1 MWRLQVAMI
10 LLTRALKV
18 DGAMLGQLDLDD
30 DVKLAMVILDR
41 CLRRAK
47 AAGVLIDLA
56 ADGEQAAG
64 GEPAPEVAA

>member
-18 DGAMLGQLDLDD
+18 DGAMLAKLDLDD

-41 CLRRAK
+41 CLKRAK

-56 ADGEQAAG
+56 ADGEQAAVA
-64 GEPAPEVAA
+64 EPAAEDAA